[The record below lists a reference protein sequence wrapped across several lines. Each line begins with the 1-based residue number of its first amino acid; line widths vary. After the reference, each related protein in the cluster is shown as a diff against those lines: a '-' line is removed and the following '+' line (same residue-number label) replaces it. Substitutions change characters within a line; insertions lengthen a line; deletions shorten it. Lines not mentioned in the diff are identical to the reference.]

1 MQVATL
7 ILSNATV
14 VRDPE
19 TGRTPSGITNLKF
32 TAVVNHGRR
41 DDEQADFYSITVW
54 GKQAETLIALRDG
67 GSLTKGARVD
77 IVGRLSHRTY
87 TGRDGAEKVSYDVNA
102 NDVILVSPPKNYE
115 QGASDSRSDDLDDIN
130 QIPF

>member
-1 MQVATL
+1 MQAAT
-7 ILSNATV
+7 IIISNATLG
-14 VRDPE
+14 RDPE
-19 TGRTPSGITNLKF
+19 TGQTPSGLTNLKF
-32 TAVVNHGRR
+32 SVAVNHGRR
-41 DDEQADFYSITVW
+41 DNEQTDWYNVTVW

-77 IVGRLSHRTY
+77 IVGRLTHRTY